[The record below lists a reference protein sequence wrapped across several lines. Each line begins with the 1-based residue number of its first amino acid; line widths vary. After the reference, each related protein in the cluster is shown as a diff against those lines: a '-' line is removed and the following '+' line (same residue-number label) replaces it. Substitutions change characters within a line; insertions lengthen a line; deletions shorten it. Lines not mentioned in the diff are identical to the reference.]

1 MRLLN
6 LFLVYSFIASSCI
19 PKNITT
25 LNPIRVEEGE
35 RRLPENNNI
44 YSYKKVDGDPL
55 KVREYKL
62 KNGLKVFLSVNKEKP
77 RIQTYISVR
86 AGGKNDPA
94 HATGLAHYLEHLLFK
109 GTSKIGTI
117 DYQKEKVELDKITS
131 FYEVYRQTKDSLQR
145 DSIYHLIDSVS
156 TEASKYVCISELDQ
170 AYSVLGATG
179 TNAYT
184 TQDNT
189 CYITNIPSNQLESWL
204 ELESE
209 RYRDPA
215 LRLFHTEL
223 EAVYEEKN
231 RSQDNHRRQQYYA
244 MLKELFKKHNY
255 GLQTTIGTIDH
266 LKNPSLMEIKKFFD
280 HYYVPNNMAII
291 LSGDFNADSAIIQ
304 IDRHFGGFKASPV
317 NEYLFEKEDPIKT
330 PIERTIKAPDASSL
344 LMAYRLPKAG
354 SREVYLAKML
364 DMILNN
370 SKAGLI
376 DLNINQ
382 KQKAVG
388 VYSGISVSADY
399 SYHLLGGSP
408 TKGQTLQ
415 ELKDLI
421 LEQLEAVKKGDFP
434 DWLMPAIINDFKV
447 KELGGLKSNRNR
459 VSAINEA
466 FVHGLQ
472 WEEKTNEINILEE
485 ITKKEIVDFVNSGTY
500 DSNYVVIY
508 KEQTEEALKRQ
519 KVPKPK
525 ITPLDIPKE
534 NQSRF
539 LKEFIASN
547 NPDPI
552 QPNFI
557 DYKKEVLIS
566 EVKEGVNLHYC
577 KNQYDELFS
586 MTFIYPVGSYHYPKL
601 GLAAQ
606 QAKLLG
612 TSKYSSSQVSQE
624 MYKIGMSYSVSVGK
638 KETSII
644 LSGLTSQL
652 DTSFKL
658 LNHLLMDSK
667 ANQEVTDGLI
677 QKTLQLRE
685 NTLKNPRG
693 LLWNGLQNYAV
704 YGKRSSLMDQ
714 PSNEILKTMKSE
726 ELKNDFHY
734 IFDFKPQVLFY
745 GQSDM
750 NDIKS
755 IVSSSSLISGVNFK
769 SPEMD
774 YLRKEMKET
783 KITILDYDLKTSEIL
798 LISKGTPFK
807 KSELAANNV
816 FNEYYGGG
824 MSSVVFQE
832 IREKKA
838 LAYSTFAVH
847 TSAED
852 TIKPQYTYGYIGC
865 QTDKTYEAI
874 ESMIR
879 VLKEMPKDSIKFA
892 QAVSS
897 KRQQLESSRTTR
909 ASKLYS
915 FWANKKLGFEES
927 KNEQIYKALSSLEL
941 EDIVKF
947 HEDNIAN
954 SEFSILVV
962 SNVKELNLKNLE
974 RFGKVEILEVEDIYP
989 Y

>member
-1 MRLLN
+1 MRFFKW
-6 LFLVYSFIASSCI
+6 FLVPGIVIASCI
-19 PKNITT
+19 PKNIEIQ
-25 LNPIRVEEGE
+25 NPIRVEQGE
-35 RRLPENNNI
+35 RQIPKYSI
-44 YSYKKVDGDPL
+44 YPFKKLKGDPL
-55 KVREYKL
+55 GVREYTL

-77 RIQTYISVR
+77 RIQTYVSVR
-86 AGGKNDPA
+86 AGGKNDPS

-109 GTSKIGTI
+109 GTSKLGTV
-117 DYQKEKVELDKITS
+117 DYEKEKVELSKITNL
-131 FYEVYRQTKDSLQR
+131 YEVYRQTKDSLER
-145 DSIYHLIDSVS
+145 DSVYHLIDSISAV
-156 TEASKYVCISELDQ
+156 ASKYACISELDQ
-170 AYSVLGATG
+170 AHAILGASG

-184 TQDNT
+184 THDNT

-204 ELESE
+204 ALEAE
-209 RYRDPA
+209 RFGDPA

-231 RSQDNHRRQQYYA
+231 RSQDNHSRQQYYA

-266 LKNPSLMEIKKFFD
+266 LKNPSLVEIKKFFN

-291 LSGDFNADSAIIQ
+291 LSGDFNPDSAIAK
-304 IDRHFGGFKASPV
+304 IDRHFGDFESSPV
-317 NEYLFEKEDPIKT
+317 NEYKFEKEDPIKS

-354 SREVYLAKML
+354 SREVYMATML

-388 VYSGISVSADY
+388 VYSGISVSTDY

-415 ELKDLI
+415 ELRDLI
-421 LEQLEAVKKGDFP
+421 LKQLEIVKKGEFP

-447 KELGGLKSNRNR
+447 RELSGLKSNRNR

-466 FVHGLQ
+466 FVYGLK
-472 WEEKTNEINILEE
+472 WEEKSKEINTLER
-485 ITKKEIVDFVNSGTY
+485 ITKEDIINFANSAVY
-500 DSNYVVIY
+500 DNNYVVIY
-508 KEQTEEALKRQ
+508 KEQTQEDLERK
-519 KVPKPK
+519 KVAKPI
-525 ITPLDIPKE
+525 ITPLDIPKQ
-534 NQSRF
+534 NQSEF

-552 QPNFI
+552 QTDFI
-557 DYKKEVLIS
+557 NYKKEVLIS
-566 EVKEGVNLHYC
+566 ELKEGVELHYC
-577 KNQYDELFS
+577 QNHYDELFS
-586 MTFIYPVGSYHYPKL
+586 ITFIYPVGSHHYSKL

-612 TSKYSSSQVSQE
+612 TSKYSSSQLSQE
-624 MYKIGMSYSVSVGK
+624 MYKIGMSYSVSVGQ
-638 KETSII
+638 KETSVV

-658 LNHLLMDSK
+658 LNHVLMDLK

-677 QKTLQLRE
+677 QKTLQVRE
-685 NTLKNPRG
+685 NALKNPRE

-704 YGKRSSLMDQ
+704 YGDKSPLMSQ
-714 PSNEILKTMKSE
+714 LSNEILKNTKSQ
-726 ELKNDFHY
+726 ELQYDFQS

-745 GQSDM
+745 GESNVTDIQSL
-750 NDIKS
+750 IQPS
-755 IVSSSSLISGVNFK
+755 TLISGMKVK
-769 SPEMD
+769 SPEMG
-774 YLRKEMKET
+774 YKRKEMTET
-783 KITILDYDLKTSEIL
+783 RITILDYDLKTSEIL

-838 LAYSTFAVH
+838 LAYSVFAAH
-847 TSAED
+847 TSAKD
-852 TIKPQYTYGYIGC
+852 TTKPQYTYGYIGC
-865 QTDKTYEAI
+865 QTDKTDEAI
-874 ESMIR
+874 ESMIHI
-879 VLKEMPKDSIKFA
+879 LKNMPKDSIKFT
-892 QAVSS
+892 QSVSS
-897 KRQQLESSRTTR
+897 KKQQLESSRTTR

-927 KNEQIYKALSSLEL
+927 KNEQIYKSLSSLEL
-941 EDIVKF
+941 KDIVEF
-947 HEDNIAN
+947 HEDNVAN
-954 SEFSILVV
+954 SEFSILIV
-962 SNVKELNLKNLE
+962 SNVKELNIKKLE
-974 RFGKVEILEVEDIYP
+974 RFGKVEILKVEDVYP

>member
-1 MRLLN
+1 MKFLKSC
-6 LFLVYSFIASSCI
+6 LFSLVLFSCI
-19 PKNITT
+19 PKNTEIQ
-25 LNPIRVEEGE
+25 NPIRVEEGE
-35 RRLPENNNI
+35 RQISKYAI
-44 YSYKKVDGDPL
+44 YPFKKLKGDPL
-55 KVREYKL
+55 GVREYTL

-77 RIQTYISVR
+77 RIQTYVSVR

-109 GTSKIGTI
+109 GTSKLGTI
-117 DYQKEKVELDKITS
+117 DYEKEKVELDKINNL
-131 FYEVYRQTKDSLQR
+131 YEVYRQTKDSLKR

-156 TEASKYVCISELDQ
+156 AVASKYACISELDQ
-170 AYSVLGATG
+170 AHAILGASG

-184 TQDNT
+184 THDNT

-204 ELESE
+204 ALEAE
-209 RYRDPA
+209 RFRDPA

-231 RSQDNHRRQQYYA
+231 RSQDNHSRQQYYA

-266 LKNPSLMEIKKFFD
+266 LKNPSLVEIKKFFD

-291 LSGDFNADSAIIQ
+291 LSGDFNPDTAIAQ
-304 IDRHFGGFKASPV
+304 IDRHFGGFESSPV
-317 NEYLFEKEDPIKT
+317 NEYKFEKEDPIQS

-354 SREVYLAKML
+354 SREVYMATML

-370 SKAGLI
+370 SNAGLI

-388 VYSGISVSADY
+388 VYSGISVSTDH

-415 ELKDLI
+415 DLRDLI
-421 LEQLEAVKKGDFP
+421 LKQLEIVKKGEFP

-447 KELGGLKSNRNR
+447 RELSGLKSNRNR

-466 FVHGLQ
+466 FVYGLE
-472 WEEKTNEINILEE
+472 WEEKSKEIRALER
-485 ITKKEIVDFVNSGTY
+485 ITKQDIINFVNSAFY
-500 DSNYVVIY
+500 DNNYVVIY
-508 KEQTEEALKRQ
+508 KEQTEEDLARQ
-519 KVPKPK
+519 KVAKPI
-525 ITPLDIPKE
+525 ITPLDIPKQ
-534 NQSRF
+534 NQSEF

-552 QPNFI
+552 QPDFI

-566 EVKEGVNLHYC
+566 ELKEGVELHYC
-577 KNQYDELFS
+577 QNQYDELFS
-586 MTFIYPVGSYHYPKL
+586 MTVIYPVGSHHSSKL

-612 TSKYSSSQVSQE
+612 TSKYSSSQLSQE
-624 MYKIGMSYSVSVGK
+624 MYKIGMSYSVSVGQ
-638 KETSII
+638 KETSVV

-658 LNHLLMDSK
+658 LNHVLMDSK

-677 QKTLQLRE
+677 QKTLQVRE
-685 NTLKNPRG
+685 NALKNPRG

-704 YGKRSSLMDQ
+704 YGDKSPLMGQ
-714 PSNEILKTMKSE
+714 LSNEILNNIESQ
-726 ELKNDFHY
+726 ELQYDFQS

-745 GQSDM
+745 GESNVTDIQSL
-750 NDIKS
+750 
-755 IVSSSSLISGVNFK
+755 VRSSTLISGIKVK

-774 YLRKEMKET
+774 YKRKEMTET
-783 KITILDYDLKTSEIL
+783 RITILDYDLKTSEIL
-798 LISKGTPFK
+798 LLSKGTPFK
-807 KSELAANNV
+807 KVELAANDV

-838 LAYSTFAVH
+838 LAYSVFAVH
-847 TSAED
+847 TSAKD
-852 TIKPQYTYGYIGC
+852 TTKPQYTYGYIGC
-865 QTDKTYEAI
+865 QTDKTDEAI
-874 ESMIR
+874 ESMIHI
-879 VLKEMPKDSIKFA
+879 LKNMPKDSIKFS
-892 QAVSS
+892 QSVSS
-897 KRQQLESSRTTR
+897 KKQQLESSRTTR

-915 FWANKKLGFEES
+915 FWANKKLGFGES
-927 KNEQIYKALSSLEL
+927 KNEQIYKSLSSLDL

-947 HEDNIAN
+947 HDDNVAN
-954 SEFSILVV
+954 SEFSILIV
-962 SNVKELNLKNLE
+962 SNLKELNIKKLE
-974 RFGKVEILEVEDIYP
+974 RFGKVEILKVEDIYP

>member
-1 MRLLN
+1 MRFFKW
-6 LFLVYSFIASSCI
+6 FLVPGIVIASCI
-19 PKNITT
+19 PKNIEIQ
-25 LNPIRVEEGE
+25 NPIRVEQGE
-35 RRLPENNNI
+35 RQIPKYSI
-44 YSYKKVDGDPL
+44 YPFKKLKGDPL
-55 KVREYKL
+55 GVREYTL

-77 RIQTYISVR
+77 RIQTYVSVR
-86 AGGKNDPA
+86 AGGKNDPS

-109 GTSKIGTI
+109 GTSKLGTV
-117 DYQKEKVELDKITS
+117 DYEKEKVELSKITNL
-131 FYEVYRQTKDSLQR
+131 YEVYRQTKDSLQR
-145 DSIYHLIDSVS
+145 DSVYHLIDSISAV
-156 TEASKYVCISELDQ
+156 ASKYACISELDQ
-170 AYSVLGATG
+170 AHAILGASG

-184 TQDNT
+184 THDNT

-204 ELESE
+204 ALEAE
-209 RYRDPA
+209 RFGDPA

-231 RSQDNHRRQQYYA
+231 RSQDNHSRQQYYA

-266 LKNPSLMEIKKFFD
+266 LKNPSLVEIKKFFN

-291 LSGDFNADSAIIQ
+291 LSGDFNPDSAIAK
-304 IDRHFGGFKASPV
+304 IDRHFGDFESSPV
-317 NEYLFEKEDPIKT
+317 NEYKFEKEDPIKS

-354 SREVYLAKML
+354 SREVYMATML

-388 VYSGISVSADY
+388 VYSGISVSTDY

-415 ELKDLI
+415 ELRDLI
-421 LEQLEAVKKGDFP
+421 LKQLEIVKKGEFP

-447 KELGGLKSNRNR
+447 RELSGLKSNRNR

-466 FVHGLQ
+466 FVYGLK
-472 WEEKTNEINILEE
+472 WEEKSKEINTLER
-485 ITKKEIVDFVNSGTY
+485 ITKEDIINFANSAVY
-500 DSNYVVIY
+500 DNNYVVIY
-508 KEQTEEALKRQ
+508 KEQTQEDLERK
-519 KVPKPK
+519 KVAKPI
-525 ITPLDIPKE
+525 ITPLDIPKQ
-534 NQSRF
+534 NQSEF

-552 QPNFI
+552 QTDFI
-557 DYKKEVLIS
+557 NYKKEVLIS
-566 EVKEGVNLHYC
+566 ELKEGVELHYC
-577 KNQYDELFS
+577 QNHYDELFS
-586 MTFIYPVGSYHYPKL
+586 ITFIYPVGSHHYSKL

-612 TSKYSSSQVSQE
+612 TSKYSSSQLSQE
-624 MYKIGMSYSVSVGK
+624 MYKIGMSYSVSVGQ
-638 KETSII
+638 KETSVV

-658 LNHLLMDSK
+658 LNHVLMDLK

-677 QKTLQLRE
+677 QKTLQVRE
-685 NTLKNPRG
+685 NALKNPRE

-704 YGKRSSLMDQ
+704 YGDKSPLMSQ
-714 PSNEILKTMKSE
+714 LSNEILKNTKSQ
-726 ELKNDFHY
+726 ELQYDFQS

-745 GQSDM
+745 GESNVTDIQSL
-750 NDIKS
+750 IQPS
-755 IVSSSSLISGVNFK
+755 TLISGMKVK
-769 SPEMD
+769 SPEMG
-774 YLRKEMKET
+774 YKRKEMTET
-783 KITILDYDLKTSEIL
+783 RITILDYDLKTSEIL

-838 LAYSTFAVH
+838 LAYSVFAAH
-847 TSAED
+847 TSAKD
-852 TIKPQYTYGYIGC
+852 TTKPQYTYGYIGC
-865 QTDKTYEAI
+865 QTDKTDEAI
-874 ESMIR
+874 ESMIHI
-879 VLKEMPKDSIKFA
+879 LKNMPKDSIKFT
-892 QAVSS
+892 QSVSS
-897 KRQQLESSRTTR
+897 KKQQLESSRTTR

-927 KNEQIYKALSSLEL
+927 KNEQIYKSLSSLEL

-947 HEDNIAN
+947 HEDNVAN
-954 SEFSILVV
+954 SEFSILIV
-962 SNVKELNLKNLE
+962 SNVKELNIKKLE
-974 RFGKVEILEVEDIYP
+974 RFGKVEILKVEDVYP

>member
-1 MRLLN
+1 MRLLK
-6 LFLVYSFIASSCI
+6 LFLIIITSSCI
-19 PKNITT
+19 PKNIETQ
-25 LNPIRVEEGE
+25 NPIRVEEGE
-35 RRLPENNNI
+35 RKLTENNNI
-44 YSYKKVDGDPL
+44 YSFKKVDGDPL

-77 RIQTYISVR
+77 RIQTYVSVR

-109 GTSKIGTI
+109 GTSKLGTI
-117 DYQKEKVELDKITS
+117 DYEKEKVELDKITNL
-131 FYEVYRQTKDSLQR
+131 YEVYRQTKDSLQR

-156 TEASKYVCISELDQ
+156 GVASQYACMSELDQ
-170 AYSVLGATG
+170 AHAVLGATG

-184 TQDNT
+184 THDNT

-204 ELESE
+204 ALEAE
-209 RYRDPA
+209 RFRDPA

-231 RSQDNHRRQQYYA
+231 KSQDNHRRQQYYA

-266 LKNPSLMEIKKFFD
+266 LKNPSLVEIKKFFN

-291 LSGDFNADSAIIQ
+291 LSGDLNPDSAITQ
-304 IDRHFGGFKASPV
+304 IDRHFGGFEASPV
-317 NEYLFEKEDPIKT
+317 KKYLFEEEDPISS

-344 LMAYRLPKAG
+344 LMAFRLPKAG
-354 SREVYLAKML
+354 SREVYLATML

-388 VYSGISVSADY
+388 VYSGISVSTDY

-415 ELKDLI
+415 QLKDLI
-421 LEQLEAVKKGDFP
+421 LKQLEIVKKGEFP

-447 KELGGLKSNRNR
+447 RELGGLKSNRNR

-466 FVHGLQ
+466 FVYGLQ
-472 WEEKTNEINILEE
+472 WEEKSNEINILER
-485 ITKKEIVDFVNSGTY
+485 ITKQEIIDFVNSATY

-508 KEQTEEALKRQ
+508 KEQTEEVLERQ
-519 KVPKPK
+519 KVAKPM

-534 NQSRF
+534 NQSEF
-539 LKEFIASN
+539 FKEFVASN

-566 EVKEGVNLHYC
+566 EVKEGVKLHYC

-586 MTFIYPVGSYHYPKL
+586 MTFIYPVGSYHHSKL

-612 TSKYSSSQVSQE
+612 TSKYSSSELAEE
-624 MYKIGMSYSVSVGK
+624 MYKIGMSYSVSVGQ
-638 KETSII
+638 KETYLV

-658 LNHLLMDSK
+658 LNHILMDTE
-667 ANQEVTDGLI
+667 ANQEVANGLI

-704 YGKRSSLMDQ
+704 YGKKSPLMDQ
-714 PSNEILKTMKSE
+714 ISNDILNTLKSE
-726 ELKNDFHY
+726 ELQNDFQH

-745 GQSDM
+745 GQSNM
-750 NDIKS
+750 NDIQS
-755 IVSSSSLISGVNFK
+755 IISSSSLISGVNLK
-769 SPEMD
+769 SPQMD
-774 YLRKEMKET
+774 YLRNEIKET
-783 KITILDYDLKTSEIL
+783 SITILDYDLKTSEIL
-798 LISKGTPFK
+798 LLSKGTPFK
-807 KSELAANNV
+807 KSELAVNNV

-852 TIKPQYTYGYIGC
+852 TTKPQYTYGYIGC
-865 QTDKTYEAI
+865 QTDKTDEAI
-874 ESMIR
+874 ESMIQ
-879 VLKEMPKDSIKFA
+879 VLRKMPKDSIKFA

-927 KNEQIYKALSSLEL
+927 KNEQIYNSLSSLDL

-947 HEDNIAN
+947 HKDNVAN
-954 SEFSILVV
+954 GEFSILIL
-962 SNVKELNLKNLE
+962 SNIKELNLKKLE
-974 RFGKVEILEVEDIYP
+974 RFGKVKILKVEDIYP

>member
-1 MRLLN
+1 MFISVAV
-6 LFLVYSFIASSCI
+6 LFFACVPKDIEIQKPIRIENGERKVKEYNMYSFKS
-19 PKNITT
+19 
-25 LNPIRVEEGE
+25 
-35 RRLPENNNI
+35 
-44 YSYKKVDGDPL
+44 VDDDALG
-55 KVREYKL
+55 VREYTL

-77 RIQTYISVR
+77 RIQTYVSVR
-86 AGGKNDPA
+86 AGGKNDPSY
-94 HATGLAHYLEHLLFK
+94 ATGLAHYLEHLLFK
-109 GTSKIGTI
+109 GTSKLGTI
-117 DYQKEKVELDKITS
+117 DYEKEKVELDKITHL
-131 FYEVYRQTKDSLQR
+131 YEVYRQTKDTLQR

-156 TEASKYVCISELDQ
+156 SVASKYACISELDQ
-170 AYSVLGATG
+170 AHAVLGATG

-184 TQDNT
+184 THDNT
-189 CYITNIPSNQLESWL
+189 CYITNIPSNQLGSWL
-204 ELESE
+204 ELEAE
-209 RYRDPA
+209 RYRDPS

-266 LKNPSLMEIKKFFD
+266 LKNPSLVEIKKFFNQ
-280 HYYVPNNMAII
+280 YYVPNNMAII
-291 LSGDFNADSAIIQ
+291 LSGDFNPDSAIAQ
-304 IDRHFGGFKASPV
+304 IDRHFGGFETSPV
-317 NEYLFEKEDPIKT
+317 NEYIFEKEDPIT
-330 PIERTIKAPDASSL
+330 SPIERTIKAPDASSL

-354 SREVYLAKML
+354 SREVYLATML

-388 VYSGISVSADY
+388 VYSGISVSTDY

-421 LEQLEAVKKGDFP
+421 LQQLEIVKKGEFP

-447 KELGGLKSNRNR
+447 RELGGLKSNKNR

-466 FVHGLQ
+466 FVYGLE
-472 WEEKTNEINILEE
+472 WEEKSKEIKTLEE
-485 ITKKEIVDFVNSGTY
+485 ITKQEIIDFVNSSTY

-508 KEQTEEALKRQ
+508 KEQTEEALERQ
-519 KVPKPK
+519 KVAKPM

-534 NQSRF
+534 NQSEF

-552 QPNFI
+552 KPNFI
-557 DYKKEVLIS
+557 NYKKEVLIT
-566 EVKEGVNLHYC
+566 EINEGVNLHYC
-577 KNQYDELFS
+577 KNEFDELFS
-586 MTFIYPVGSYHYPKL
+586 LTFIYPVGSYHNSQL

-612 TSKYSSSQVSQE
+612 TSKYSPTQLSQE
-624 MYKIGMSYSVSVGK
+624 MYKIGMSYSVSVGQR
-638 KETSII
+638 ETSVL

-658 LNHLLMDSK
+658 LNHILTDLK
-667 ANQEVTDGLI
+667 ANQEVTSGLI
-677 QKTLQLRE
+677 QKTLQLRD
-685 NTLKNPRG
+685 NALKNPRG

-704 YGKRSSLMDQ
+704 YGENSPLMNQ
-714 PSNEILKTMKSE
+714 LSNMTLKALESE
-726 ELKNDFHY
+726 GLLS
-734 IFDFKPQVLFY
+734 DFKQIFEFSPQVLFY
-745 GQSDM
+745 GESAAKYIQ
-750 NDIKS
+750 
-755 IVSSSSLISGVNFK
+755 SLISPSILITGTLLK
-769 SPEMD
+769 SPEMN
-774 YLRKEMKET
+774 YLRNEMKET

-847 TSAED
+847 TSAKD
-852 TIKPQYTYGYIGC
+852 TTKPQYTYGYIGC
-865 QTDKTYEAI
+865 QTDKTVEAI
-874 ESMIR
+874 RSMIA
-879 VLKEMPKDSIKFA
+879 VLKKMPKDSIKFA
-892 QAVSS
+892 QSVSS

-909 ASKLYS
+909 ASKLSS

-927 KNEQIYKALSSLEL
+927 KNEQIYKDLNSLDL
-941 EDIVKF
+941 EDIVEF
-947 HEDNIAN
+947 HEDNVAN
-954 SEFSILVV
+954 NYFSILIV
-962 SNVKELNLKNLE
+962 SNINDLDLQKLE
-974 RFGKVEILEVEDIYP
+974 RFGKLEVLKVEDIYP

>member
-1 MRLLN
+1 MG
-6 LFLVYSFIASSCI
+6 LVKWCLVLGVAVTACV
-19 PKNITT
+19 PKN
-25 LNPIRVEEGE
+25 LEVLKPIRVEEGE
-35 RRLPENNNI
+35 RKISESKI
-44 YSYKKVDGDPL
+44 DSFKKLEGDAL
-55 KVREYKL
+55 GVREYTL

-77 RIQTYISVR
+77 RIQTYVSVR
-86 AGGKNDPA
+86 AGGKNDPS

-109 GTSKIGTI
+109 GTSKLGTI
-117 DYQKEKVELDKITS
+117 DYEKEKVELDKITAL
-131 FYEVYRQTKDSLQR
+131 YEVYRQTQDALQR

-156 TEASKYVCISELDQ
+156 SVASKYACMSELDQ
-170 AYSVLGATG
+170 AHAVLGATG

-184 TQDNT
+184 THDNT

-204 ELESE
+204 ELEAE
-209 RYRDPA
+209 RYRDPS

-231 RSQDNHRRQQYYA
+231 RSQDNHSRQQYYA
-244 MLKELFKKHNY
+244 MLEELFKKHNY

-266 LKNPSLMEIKKFFD
+266 LKNPSLVEIKKFFN

-291 LSGDFNADSAIIQ
+291 LSGDFNPDSAFTQ
-304 IDRHFGGFKASPV
+304 INRHFGGFKASPV
-317 NEYLFEKEDPIKT
+317 NEYQFEKEDSIT
-330 PIERTIKAPDASSL
+330 SPIERTIKAPDASSL

-354 SREVYLAKML
+354 SREVYLATML

-382 KQKAVG
+382 QQKAVG
-388 VYSGISVSADY
+388 VYSGISVSTDY

-415 ELKDLI
+415 KLRDLI
-421 LEQLEAVKKGDFP
+421 LEQLDIVKKGEFP

-447 KELGGLKSNRNR
+447 RELGGLKSNKNR

-466 FVHGLQ
+466 FVHGLT
-472 WEEKTNEINILEE
+472 WEEKSREIKILEG
-485 ITKKEIVDFVNSGTY
+485 ITKQEIIDFVNSAWY
-500 DSNYVVIY
+500 SRNYVAIY
-508 KEQTEEALKRQ
+508 KEQTEEALERQ
-519 KVPKPK
+519 KVSKPT

-534 NQSRF
+534 NQSEF

-547 NPDPI
+547 NPNPI

-557 DYKKEVLIS
+557 NYKKEVLIA
-566 EVKEGVNLHYC
+566 EIKEGIQLHYC
-577 KNQYDELFS
+577 KNEYDELFS
-586 MTFIYPVGSYHYPKL
+586 LTFIYPVGSYHNSQL
-601 GLAAQ
+601 GLATQ
-606 QAKLLG
+606 QARLLA
-612 TSKYSSSQVSQE
+612 TSKYSSTQLSQE
-624 MYKIGMSYSVSVGK
+624 MYKIGMSYSVSVGQ
-638 KETSII
+638 KETSVL

-658 LNHLLMDSK
+658 LNHILTDLK
-667 ANQEVTDGLI
+667 ANQGVASGLI

-685 NTLKNPRG
+685 NALKNPRG

-704 YGKRSSLMDQ
+704 YGKDSPLMDQ
-714 PSNEILKTMKSE
+714 LSNKSLKTLESE
-726 ELKNDFHY
+726 ELLSDFQH
-734 IFDFKPQVLFY
+734 IFEYSPQILFY
-745 GQSDM
+745 GESTIK
-750 NDIKS
+750 DIQS
-755 IVSSSSLISGVNFK
+755 IVSSSSLIAGTELK
-769 SPEMD
+769 SPEMN
-774 YLRKEMKET
+774 YSRKEMKET

-798 LISKGTPFK
+798 LLSKGTPFK

-847 TSAED
+847 TSAKD
-852 TIKPQYTYGYIGC
+852 TTKPQYTYGYIGC
-865 QTDKTYEAI
+865 QTDKTSEAI
-874 ESMIR
+874 KSMISI
-879 VLKEMPKDSIKFA
+879 LKNMPKDSIKFS
-892 QAVSS
+892 QSVSS
-897 KRQQLESSRTTR
+897 KMQQLESSRTTR
-909 ASKLYS
+909 ASKLSS

-927 KNEQIYKALSSLEL
+927 KNEQIYKALNSLNL
-941 EDIVKF
+941 EDIVTF
-947 HEDNIAN
+947 HEENVAA
-954 SEFSILVV
+954 SEFSILIV
-962 SNVKELNLKNLE
+962 SNIKELDLQKLE
-974 RFGKVEILEVEDIYP
+974 RFGKVEVLKVEDIYP